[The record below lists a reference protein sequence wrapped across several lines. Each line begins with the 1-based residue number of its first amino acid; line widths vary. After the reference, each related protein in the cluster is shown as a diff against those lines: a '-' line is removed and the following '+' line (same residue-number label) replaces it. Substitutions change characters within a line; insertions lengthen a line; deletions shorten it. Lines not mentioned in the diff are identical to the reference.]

1 MNKLRAFIAH
11 SFDAE
16 RDGDVVRIFLDYFG
30 SLKDIFELEYD
41 HAERAEAKAISQKVK
56 DKMEDKNLFIGIFT
70 AKNHRIEEGNLKTN
84 LPIINYGK
92 KHLFS
97 EGSSDWI
104 IQESGYALAKNMR
117 LLFLV
122 EKGVHVD
129 AGLQGDTE
137 FVEFKRENPSACFKK
152 INEILGSLS
161 IESMDTMSIPIS
173 ASAPETK
180 RSDIDKEQGSKD
192 MSETKEELD
201 GKKFSDAYLSL
212 YRFIKKE
219 KDLINAEK
227 KLDEIIKEFE
237 SNVSFNS
244 SYWKALFYK
253 FKLDAGF
260 PEALSELEK
269 LREEYPDDI
278 QPLTALGYTYKK
290 YSKYSK
296 AAEQFLK
303 RSEKQKEMEDIIE
316 SIGTAA
322 ECYALDGKFNV
333 AYDIILKEFTHDRL
347 DMNSL
352 YILYKKLAEVAK
364 IQENKNL
371 FMAFAEKA
379 LDIVPTDY
387 DLRFHLAYSYSETGN
402 NTNSLAHYKFLG
414 ERNPNGTNCN
424 NLGCEYFK
432 LDMKSKS
439 IGSFKDAAEKYGET
453 LAMANLASGYITE
466 GFLTEAID
474 ILKAARLKEPYH
486 ENVDREMERI
496 NEIRRK
502 DEESLTKILKSIEP
516 ERKFI
521 VKFAEAYALP
531 SEVDITGKWNS
542 RHGEISIIM
551 DGNKI
556 YGATEIKIK
565 TINNLLATTRSR
577 GVGGLIDETDSKKRI
592 VISGEIKNRSIDFQ
606 LRIKTISSG
615 VISTLL
621 GDNGEQELIYN
632 GLLYLSENAQIIN
645 VMEWEKNKHEIEF
658 YEMNKLQ

>member
-1 MNKLRAFIAH
+1 MNKLRAFVAH
-11 SFDAE
+11 SFDGE
-16 RDGDVVRIFLDYFG
+16 RDGVVVRTFLDYFD
-30 SLKDIFELEYD
+30 SLKDILGLEYD

-56 DKMEDKNLFIGIFT
+56 DKMEDKNLFIGILT
-70 AKNHRIEEGNLKTN
+70 AKKYRIEEGNLKTN

-97 EGSSDWI
+97 GGSSDWI

-137 FVEFKRENPSACFKK
+137 FVEFKRENPSGCFKK

-161 IESMDTMSIPIS
+161 VESMDSMSIPTS
-173 ASAPETK
+173 ASTPETK
-180 RSDIDKEQGSKD
+180 RSDTDEEQGGKD
-192 MSETKEELD
+192 ISEAKEDLER
-201 GKKFSDAYLSL
+201 KKFSNAYRSL
-212 YRFIKKE
+212 RSLIRDE
-219 KDLINAEK
+219 KDLIKAEK

-237 SNVSFNS
+237 NDAYFKS
-244 SYWKALFYK
+244 SYWEALFYN
-253 FKLDAGF
+253 FKLDAGL

-269 LREEYPDDI
+269 LREKYPDDT
-278 QPLTALGYTYKK
+278 QPLTALGRTYKK
-290 YSKYSK
+290 YGQYSK

-303 RSEKQKEMEDIIE
+303 RSEKQKLMEDRIE

-322 ECYALDGKFNV
+322 ECYALDKEFNV
-333 AYDIILKEFTHDRL
+333 AFDIILKEFTHDGL

-387 DLRFHLAYSYSETGN
+387 DLRFHLAYSYSEIGN
-402 NTNSLAHYKFLG
+402 STNSLAHYKFLG
-414 ERNPNGTNCN
+414 ERNPNGANCN
-424 NLGCEYFK
+424 NLGCEYFR

-439 IGSFKDAAEKYGET
+439 VESFKDAAEKYGET

-466 GFLTEAID
+466 GFLTEASD
-474 ILKAARLKEPYH
+474 KLKAARLKEPYH

-521 VKFAEAYALP
+521 VKFAEAYVLP
-531 SEVDITGKWNS
+531 FKVDITGKWNS
-542 RHGEISIIM
+542 RHGEIFIKM

-556 YGATEIKIK
+556 YGATEIKIQ
-565 TINNLLATTRSR
+565 TLDNLLAKPRIR

-606 LRIKTISSG
+606 LRIKIMSPGT
-615 VISTLL
+615 TLL
-621 GDNGEQELIYN
+621 GAYREQELIYN
-632 GLLYLSENAQIIN
+632 GLMYSSEDAQIIN
-645 VMEWEKNKHEIEF
+645 GMEWEKGKHEKEF
-658 YEMNKLQ
+658 YEMKKIQ